1 MTKTEAMALLKE
13 NRNERGLANWNKMGA
28 DTGGLKSF
36 GIGLTQLRKLAKK
49 IGRDHK
55 LAGQLWNT
63 DNHDAKVVGL
73 LIDEPKKLTREQI
86 EEQVEGISAGMLAH
100 VFSSCDATLA
110 KAPFVFECAKD
121 WIKSKDKTR
130 RQCGYGL
137 VYELSKNNR
146 NKDLTDEFFLKVI
159 ADIDKQIDKQ
169 PDGIKLAMGGALMG
183 IGKRNQVLNK
193 AAVPVAKRV
202 SPIEY
207 DPGDTSCEPFD
218 VLKHLTSDYLKQKL
232 GIK

>member
-159 ADIDKQIDKQ
+159 ADIDHFSLDAARQGAARPSGPPTSMLTLSPSMRHAARDFDSDSVLTER
-169 PDGIKLAMGGALMG
+169 PFTSSAMILSPRGM
-183 IGKRNQVLNK
+183 
-193 AAVPVAKRV
+193 AASIA
-202 SPIEY
+202 SP
-207 DPGDTSCEPFD
+207 S
-218 VLKHLTSDYLKQKL
+218 
-232 GIK
+232 